1 MNDSTDTSVPSNDN
15 PNRVKTND
23 PQLTVTGTIKANN
36 VGGELITFT
45 VPLGPFFSL
54 ACIVNVPADGDTEA
68 PVYVKFKV
76 RKPGPRHD

>member
-1 MNDSTDTSVPSNDN
+1 MIDTTNINIPENNEN
-15 PNRVKTND
+15 PRVKTND
-23 PQLTVTGTIKANN
+23 PQLTVTGTIKQNN

-45 VPLGPFFSL
+45 IPLGPFFSL

-68 PVYVKFKV
+68 PVYVKFKI

>member
-1 MNDSTDTSVPSNDN
+1 MIDPTNINIPENNEHPRT
-15 PNRVKTND
+15 KTND

-45 VPLGPFFSL
+45 IPLGPFFSL

-68 PVYVKFKV
+68 PVYIKFKI
-76 RKPGPRHD
+76 RKPSPRD